1 MKSFIRIDRERP
13 EVLTGTKGVQ
23 GNWVLDVV
31 LGEQQR
37 FWSQECP
44 VVGAENR
51 CGENKISVVV
61 GGEAGAPGRPWGCG
75 LRAANVRGKRGQSG
89 SEPKDRKTSGR

>member
-1 MKSFIRIDRERP
+1 M
-13 EVLTGTKGVQ
+13 
-23 GNWVLDVV
+23 
-31 LGEQQR
+31 
-37 FWSQECP
+37 
-44 VVGAENR
+44 GAENR